1 MGGQRNIE
9 REFAIAWQVTKRL
22 RQESSF
28 ALMDNWGAIGVE
40 CPPVARDSMPSWQQ
54 ALCCVDYRV
63 HSEPGQ
69 LRLARPSS
77 FPLPSWVAVAR
88 IFHGGREMKKQKAG
102 WTLVVALLV
111 CASGALAQDDAQT
124 GTQAAASPSSNPQN
138 IQAYIDLLRADVR
151 QQKAE
156 MVGAVMQLSAADAA
170 KFWPIYE
177 QYDVELAKLNDQ
189 RVANIGEYARAYNQ
203 MTDEKADE
211 LILKALSYRKQRSE
225 LLAKYYELVKGAL
238 GGITAARF
246 IQVEDQL
253 LLVIDLQ
260 IDSSLP
266 VVGQTS

>member
-1 MGGQRNIE
+1 M
-9 REFAIAWQVTKRL
+9 THK
-22 RQESSF
+22 
-28 ALMDNWGAIGVE
+28 
-40 CPPVARDSMPSWQQ
+40 P
-54 ALCCVDYRV
+54 
-63 HSEPGQ
+63 
-69 LRLARPSS
+69 
-77 FPLPSWVAVAR
+77 
-88 IFHGGREMKKQKAG
+88 K
-102 WTLVVALLV
+102 
-111 CASGALAQDDAQT
+111 
-124 GTQAAASPSSNPQN
+124 QAAASLSSDPQN

-177 QYDVELAKLNDQ
+177 QYDKELAKLNDQ
-189 RVANIGEYARAYNQ
+189 RVANIEEYARAYNQ

-211 LILKALSYRKQRSE
+211 LIQKALSYRKQRSE
-225 LLAKYYELVKGAL
+225 LLAKYYELVKGSL